1 MKVPNDVI
9 KQVWAKNNPR
19 FEKDLL
25 ENQMLFFT
33 MGHQSK
39 LLLVLVKMR
48 KCTMCCEKMSYF

>member
-39 LLLVLVKMR
+39 LILVIVIKR
-48 KCTMCCEKMSYF
+48 KRYNVLI